1 MTSTYIQN
9 SISVFL
15 EMSFIRVKSFLDS
28 FCLFNKLL
36 KRQSSRQ
43 SGKELGF
50 MLVDLKLE
58 KGRQQCN
65 SLLASTLCSPGC
77 FECPQNTYI

>member
-15 EMSFIRVKSFLDS
+15 EMSFIRVKSFLNS

-36 KRQSSRQ
+36 KRQSARQ
-43 SGKELGF
+43 SGKELG
-50 MLVDLKLE
+50 
-58 KGRQQCN
+58 
-65 SLLASTLCSPGC
+65 
-77 FECPQNTYI
+77 